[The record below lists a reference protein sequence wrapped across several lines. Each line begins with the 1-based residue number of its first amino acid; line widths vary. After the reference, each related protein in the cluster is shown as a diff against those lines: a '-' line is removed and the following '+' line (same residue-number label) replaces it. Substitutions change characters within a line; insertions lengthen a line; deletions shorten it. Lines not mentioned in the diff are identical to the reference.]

1 MEKEILPPIR
11 FKFNVD
17 KFTACVAMLAQA
29 NLSEFTKLKAVKL
42 LYFIDK
48 YHLLKYGRPVL
59 GDIYY
64 HWDHGPV
71 PLKSLTVLNEVI
83 DDDDVTGEAGE
94 SDKEYLK
101 HYLKLNKF
109 RAGIIRRRRKY
120 PLFELKKTPNF
131 DCLSLSE
138 QEAVREVIK
147 GYGSLTPW
155 QLREETHKDI
165 TWKATAR
172 NDEIDYRLFFEDESN
187 SSKEALEYLESLRED
202 TEFVFGLSQ

>member
-1 MEKEILPPIR
+1 MQMRVKPPIR
-11 FKFNVD
+11 FKFNAE
-17 KFTACVAMLAQA
+17 KFTACVSMLAQA
-29 NLSEFTKLKAVKL
+29 ELPDFTKLKVVKM

-48 YHLLKYGRPVL
+48 YHLLKHGRPVL

-83 DDDDVTGEAGE
+83 DDDDVSGEKGE
-94 SDKEYLK
+94 SDKDRLK
-101 HYLKLNKF
+101 HYIKLNKF
-109 RAGIIRRRRKY
+109 HARIIPRKY
-120 PLFELKKTPNF
+120 PLFELRKEPDI

-138 QEAVREVIK
+138 QEAVREMIK
-147 GYGSLTPW
+147 CYGRLSAW

-165 TWKATAR
+165 TWKATER
-172 NDEIDYRLFFEDESN
+172 NDEIDYRLFFEDGPD
-187 SSKEALEYLESLRED
+187 SSREALEYLESLRED